1 MLKVRAEK
9 IGNVWVGLIDE
20 YPEIAERALSKE
32 AAEEKARRIADMI
45 ERGQYNPL
53 RRRRR

>member
-53 RRRRR
+53 RRRKR